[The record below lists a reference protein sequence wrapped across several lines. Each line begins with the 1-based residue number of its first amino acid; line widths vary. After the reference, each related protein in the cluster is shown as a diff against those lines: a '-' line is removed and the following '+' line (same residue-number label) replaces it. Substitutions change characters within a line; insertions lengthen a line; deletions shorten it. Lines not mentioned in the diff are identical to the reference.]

1 MAGNRTRIHQNKF
14 CMGAVLRKLAPYI
27 QSNASLSNIVRKT
40 LYNYFYKPYSQILK
54 IKDIENCKENIL
66 EKISGPDIFRCN
78 LPKRL
83 NTKESYVDNQVPEVS
98 VYQFDNVYV
107 DITSSAFWT
116 GNDLVVY
123 RSSGERFNEG
133 FVIAHNDK
141 HAKVTQKNTEQL
153 DEGFF
158 LGGNGSWN
166 WFHFLIEIMP
176 KLLIFNEKYTQTIF
190 VNEVVKQTPGMQ
202 SVLEILAKDK
212 FTVRYLSPEKT
223 YHAKKLYYINDF
235 NHVQFNHFDG
245 EIKADGTF
253 YNTEITRRFSD
264 KTLNNLETEEE
275 LPDRIFLYRKNTHRV
290 AANQDKILNYL
301 KDFGFVPICLE
312 DIPLEQQ
319 AGYFKNAR
327 FIIGISGAA
336 WSNMLFC
343 RNQPKAICF
352 TPENAASFSAF
363 SSLGHIFEVDF
374 YTQLYN
380 NSGLHSD
387 SNFIINF
394 EEFNELFKYINGE
407 Q

>member
-1 MAGNRTRIHQNKF
+1 
-14 CMGAVLRKLAPYI
+14 MGAVLRKLTPYI
-27 QSNASLSNIVRKT
+27 QSNASLSDIVRKT

-66 EKISGPDIFRCN
+66 EKISDPGTFKCN
-78 LPKRL
+78 LPKQL
-83 NTKESYVDNQVPEVS
+83 NKQESYAENPVPKVS
-98 VYQFDNVYV
+98 VYQFDNVYT
-107 DITSSAFWT
+107 DICSSAFWIK
-116 GNDLVVY
+116 NDLIVY

-133 FVIAHNDK
+133 FVIIHNDK
-141 HAKVTQKNTEQL
+141 DAKVTKKSIEQL

-176 KLLIFNEKYTQTIF
+176 KLLLLNEKHTRTIF
-190 VNEVVKQTPGMQ
+190 VHEVVKKTPGMQ
-202 SVLEILAKDK
+202 SVLEILAKDQ

-223 YHAKKLYYINDF
+223 YHVKKLYHINDF
-235 NHVQFNHFDG
+235 NHVQFNRFDG
-245 EIKADGTF
+245 EITAEGTF

-264 KTLNNLETEEE
+264 EILNNLETEEG

-290 AANQDKILNYL
+290 AANQEEILNYL
-301 KDFGFVPICLE
+301 KDFGFVPVCLE
-312 DIPLEQQ
+312 EIPLAQQ
-319 AGYFKNAR
+319 AGYFKTAS

-336 WSNMLFC
+336 WTNMLFC
-343 RNQPKAICF
+343 RNRPKAICF
-352 TPENAASFSAF
+352 SPENAASFSAF
-363 SSLGHIFEVDF
+363 SSLGRIFEVDF

-394 EEFNELFKYINGE
+394 EEFKELFKYINGE

>member
-1 MAGNRTRIHQNKF
+1 
-14 CMGAVLRKLAPYI
+14 MGAVLKKLTPYI
-27 QSNASLSNIVRKT
+27 QSNESLSNIVRKT

-54 IKDIENCKENIL
+54 IKDIENCRENIL
-66 EKISGPDIFRCN
+66 EKISAPGIFKCN

-83 NTKESYVDNQVPEVS
+83 NIKESYVENTVPGIS
-98 VYQFDNVYV
+98 VYQFENAYV
-107 DITSSAFWT
+107 DINSSAFWIK
-116 GNDLVVY
+116 NNLVVY
-123 RSSGERFNEG
+123 RSSGERLNEG
-133 FVIAHNDK
+133 FVTVHNSKD
-141 HAKVTQKNTEQL
+141 AKVIRKNTEQL

-176 KLLIFNEKYTQTIF
+176 KLLLFNKKYTRTIF
-190 VNEVVKQTPGMQ
+190 VHEIVKQTPGMQ
-202 SVLEILAKDK
+202 SVLKILAKDK
-212 FTVRYLSPEKT
+212 FTIQYLNPEKT
-223 YHAKKLYYINDF
+223 YHVKKLYHINDF
-235 NHVQFNHFDG
+235 NHVQFNRFDG
-245 EIKADGTF
+245 EIKAEGTF
-253 YNTEITRRFSD
+253 YNKEITRRFSD
-264 KTLNNLETEEE
+264 EILNNLKTEEG

-290 AANQDKILNYL
+290 AANQDEILNYL
-301 KDFGFVPICLE
+301 KDFGFTAVCLE
-312 DIPLEQQ
+312 EIPLAQQ
-319 AGYFKNAR
+319 AGYFKTAR

-336 WSNMLFC
+336 WTNMLFC

-380 NSGLHSD
+380 NNGLHSD

-394 EEFNELFKYINGE
+394 EEFKELFKYINGE